1 MENGY
6 SKGFRNDVLKGEVL
20 GDLIDSLPR
29 SEVFEGK
36 YVINEQFYD
45 KLMKYNN
52 AGIGVV
58 LYKEENN
65 VLVIRYIRN
74 AVMAADIE
82 KEDGFKRVRIME
94 FKRLLVFYSYE
105 QIAKAQLMD
114 KEIKEKNSGT
124 MVKMQEVPELI
135 KEENG
140 TESRENVDNIRS
152 KENTDNIQSTGVVEN
167 TDNIEKVVNVHGVED
182 IKAELESLS
191 HSDEGTNTGNTINT
205 KVEVKNDGAGKELS
219 GAVLVN
225 EIIKRTIDDTDRK
238 IKEQREVIERLKK
251 RLDEGFRIVYTGVRM
266 EYTNLKA
273 VQFDIQDPYAD
284 GFKYKASSW
293 TQTVEDLAVNGIKVD
308 RLINYTGFTLEE
320 VQLLRFEFTK
330 LAGEIRYKEKCYDL
344 EDDKYNLIIN
354 FYDEITELLQ
364 EKDNTGSLKYAGDF
378 AFLMIAGKEY
388 LCIKSHRFIK
398 VIYPALK
405 DRILFE
411 DTPKKMIDLLQGAEV
426 LKEMESRKRTVPV
439 SGFFN
444 SCYCIYLKRIK
455 EIRGMTENGL
465 EEVENIN
472 E

>member
-20 GDLIDSLPR
+20 GDLIDSLQR
-29 SEVFEGK
+29 SEVFDGK
-36 YVINEQFYD
+36 YVINEQFYN

-65 VLVIRYIRN
+65 ALVIRYIRN

-114 KEIKEKNSGT
+114 KEIKEKKSET
-124 MVKMQEVPELI
+124 I
-135 KEENG
+135 EN
-140 TESRENVDNIRS
+140 TES
-152 KENTDNIQSTGVVEN
+152 
-167 TDNIEKVVNVHGVED
+167 IEKVVNVHGVED

-191 HSDEGTNTGNTINT
+191 HSDKGTNTGNTINT
-205 KVEVKNDGAGKELS
+205 TDSNTSDTMINNMVNTKAVVKNDGAGKELS

-293 TQTVEDLAVNGIKVD
+293 TQTVEDLAFNGIKVD

-455 EIRGMTENGL
+455 EIREMTESGL

>member
-36 YVINEQFYD
+36 YVINEKFYN
-45 KLMKYNN
+45 KLMKFNN

-114 KEIKEKNSGT
+114 KEIKEKKSET
-124 MVKMQEVPELI
+124 I
-135 KEENG
+135 EN
-140 TESRENVDNIRS
+140 TES
-152 KENTDNIQSTGVVEN
+152 
-167 TDNIEKVVNVHGVED
+167 IERVVNVHGVED

-191 HSDEGTNTGNTINT
+191 NSDKGTNTGNTINT
-205 KVEVKNDGAGKELS
+205 TDSNTSDTMINNMVNTKAVVKNDGAGKELS

-293 TQTVEDLAVNGIKVD
+293 TQTVEDLAFNGIKVD

-455 EIRGMTENGL
+455 EIREMTESGL

>member
-20 GDLIDSLPR
+20 GDLIESLPR

-36 YVINEQFYD
+36 YVINEKFYN
-45 KLMKYNN
+45 KLMKFNN
-52 AGIGVV
+52 IGIGVV

-94 FKRLLVFYSYE
+94 FKKLLVFYAYE
-105 QIAKAQLMD
+105 QIAKAQLKD
-114 KEIKEKNSGT
+114 KEIKEKNSET
-124 MVKMQEVPELI
+124 I
-135 KEENG
+135 EN
-140 TESRENVDNIRS
+140 TESM
-152 KENTDNIQSTGVVEN
+152 
-167 TDNIEKVVNVHGVED
+167 EKVVNVHGVED

-191 HSDEGTNTGNTINT
+191 NSDKGTNTGNTINT
-205 KVEVKNDGAGKELS
+205 TDSNTSDAMINNMVNTKAVVKNDVSGNEQS

-455 EIRGMTENGL
+455 EIREMTESGL

>member
-20 GDLIDSLPR
+20 GDLIESLPR

-36 YVINEQFYD
+36 YVINEKFYD
-45 KLMKYNN
+45 KLMKFNN
-52 AGIGVV
+52 VGIGVV

-94 FKRLLVFYSYE
+94 FKKLLVFYAYE

-114 KEIKEKNSGT
+114 KEIKEKKS
-124 MVKMQEVPELI
+124 EAI
-135 KEENG
+135 EN
-140 TESRENVDNIRS
+140 TES
-152 KENTDNIQSTGVVEN
+152 
-167 TDNIEKVVNVHGVED
+167 IEKVVNVHGVED

-191 HSDEGTNTGNTINT
+191 HSDKGTNTGNTINT
-205 KVEVKNDGAGKELS
+205 TDSNTSDTMINNMVNTKAVVKNVGAGNEQS

-455 EIRGMTENGL
+455 EIREMTESGL

>member
-20 GDLIDSLPR
+20 GDLIESLPR

-36 YVINEQFYD
+36 YVINEKFYN

-52 AGIGVV
+52 VGIGVV

-94 FKRLLVFYSYE
+94 FKKLLVFYAYE
-105 QIAKAQLMD
+105 QIAKAQLKD
-114 KEIKEKNSGT
+114 KEIKEKNSET
-124 MVKMQEVPELI
+124 I
-135 KEENG
+135 EN
-140 TESRENVDNIRS
+140 TESM
-152 KENTDNIQSTGVVEN
+152 
-167 TDNIEKVVNVHGVED
+167 EKVVNVHGVED

-191 HSDEGTNTGNTINT
+191 HSDKGTNTGNTINT
-205 KVEVKNDGAGKELS
+205 TDSNTSDTMINNMVNTKAVVKNDVSGNEPS
-219 GAVLVN
+219 GAILVN

-455 EIRGMTENGL
+455 EIREMTESGL

>member
-20 GDLIDSLPR
+20 GDLIESLPR

-36 YVINEQFYD
+36 YVINEKFYN

-52 AGIGVV
+52 VGIGVV

-94 FKRLLVFYSYE
+94 FKKLLVFYAYE
-105 QIAKAQLMD
+105 QIAKAQLKD
-114 KEIKEKNSGT
+114 KEIKEKNSET
-124 MVKMQEVPELI
+124 I
-135 KEENG
+135 EN
-140 TESRENVDNIRS
+140 TESM
-152 KENTDNIQSTGVVEN
+152 
-167 TDNIEKVVNVHGVED
+167 EKVVNVHGVED

-191 HSDEGTNTGNTINT
+191 HSDKGTNTGNTINT
-205 KVEVKNDGAGKELS
+205 TDSNTSDTMINNMVNTKAVVKNVGAGNEQS

-455 EIRGMTENGL
+455 EIREMTESGL

>member
-20 GDLIDSLPR
+20 GDLIESLPR

-36 YVINEQFYD
+36 YVINEKFYN

-52 AGIGVV
+52 VGIGVV

-94 FKRLLVFYSYE
+94 FKKLLVFYEYE
-105 QIAKAQLMD
+105 QIAKAQLKD
-114 KEIKEKNSGT
+114 KEIKEKNS
-124 MVKMQEVPELI
+124 EAI
-135 KEENG
+135 EN
-140 TESRENVDNIRS
+140 TESM
-152 KENTDNIQSTGVVEN
+152 
-167 TDNIEKVVNVHGVED
+167 EKVVNVHGVED

-191 HSDEGTNTGNTINT
+191 HSDKGTNTGNTINT
-205 KVEVKNDGAGKELS
+205 TDSNTSDTMINNMVNTKAVVKNVGAGNEPS

-330 LAGEIRYKEKCYDL
+330 LAGEIHYKEKCYDL

-455 EIRGMTENGL
+455 EIREMTESGL

>member
-36 YVINEQFYD
+36 YVINEKFYN
-45 KLMKYNN
+45 KLMKFNN
-52 AGIGVV
+52 VGIGVV

-65 VLVIRYIRN
+65 ALVIRYIRN
-74 AVMAADIE
+74 TVMAADIE

-94 FKRLLVFYSYE
+94 FKKLLVFYEYE
-105 QIAKAQLMD
+105 QIAKAQLKD

-124 MVKMQEVPELI
+124 I
-135 KEENG
+135 EN
-140 TESRENVDNIRS
+140 TESM
-152 KENTDNIQSTGVVEN
+152 
-167 TDNIEKVVNVHGVED
+167 EKVVNVHGVED

-191 HSDEGTNTGNTINT
+191 HSDKGTNTGNTINT
-205 KVEVKNDGAGKELS
+205 TDSNTSDTMINNMVNTKAVVKNVGAGNEPS

-293 TQTVEDLAVNGIKVD
+293 TQTVEDLAFNGIKVD

-330 LAGEIRYKEKCYDL
+330 LVGEIRYKEKCYDL

-455 EIRGMTENGL
+455 EIREMTESGL

>member
-20 GDLIDSLPR
+20 GDLIESLPR

-36 YVINEQFYD
+36 YVINEKFYD
-45 KLMKYNN
+45 KLMKFNN
-52 AGIGVV
+52 IGIGVV

-94 FKRLLVFYSYE
+94 FKKLLVFYAYE
-105 QIAKAQLMD
+105 QIAKAQLKD
-114 KEIKEKNSGT
+114 KEIKEKNSET
-124 MVKMQEVPELI
+124 I
-135 KEENG
+135 EN
-140 TESRENVDNIRS
+140 TESM
-152 KENTDNIQSTGVVEN
+152 
-167 TDNIEKVVNVHGVED
+167 EKVVNVHGVED
-182 IKAELESLS
+182 IKAKLESLS
-191 HSDEGTNTGNTINT
+191 NSDKGTNTGNTINT
-205 KVEVKNDGAGKELS
+205 TDSNTSDTMINNMVNTKAVVKNDVSGNEPS
-219 GAVLVN
+219 GAILVN

-455 EIRGMTENGL
+455 EIREMTESGL